1 MESEKIILNFKK
13 IYKKYQ
19 IMSKSVEFFT
29 HNIYFYKIDT
39 YKKVLLPKLFLSII
53 ILLIIIVKAKA
64 EQRCYDY
71 DLFNNG
77 EVIETFGMDTTD
89 NWWAVTKPYSD
100 RYRMT
105 VNDYSSKSY
114 LNLSFPVFSP
124 SGESWAFWGQD
135 LNNIVLETNDTL
147 ITLDNYQF
155 GEIVYSGNSEVLAYS
170 YKVNEMTNFQIMNL
184 NPNNLIID
192 KKLENIQNVNS
203 KFYLDYSGKNFAYTT
218 KNNEVF
224 NVYLNELNLGTY
236 DQVRIIGFWN
246 DGGLYYIAKLGD
258 YWKLYKN
265 KTAVTDNFIKITEAK
280 INLEGT
286 FIAFVANELNGTMV
300 VYSYYDDLSDFQ
312 TTRPYQNITNL
323 NIHPYSTLYSFRATN
338 ANGELVV
345 LSFTEFSITLNSNS
359 PYFTY
364 DGNEI
369 FYIFCDNACFLG
381 VNGLNYRLKNQFDIA
396 TQIAKKPN
404 SKTFA
409 FVTNANLVVYE
420 LETQEMYSGM
430 MVDRLI
436 TPRYNRFQERYETI
450 GIINNRLYLLTCKF

>member
-1 MESEKIILNFKK
+1 MKTN
-13 IYKKYQ
+13 KKYQ
-19 IMSKSVEFFT
+19 ILSKSVEIFT
-29 HNIYFYKIDT
+29 QTNLNNKTDLFNLVIVCVI
-39 YKKVLLPKLFLSII
+39 LLFLVESSN
-53 ILLIIIVKAKA
+53 A
-64 EQRCYDY
+64 EHRCYDY

-77 EVIETFGMDTTD
+77 ESIETFGMDTTD

-100 RYRMT
+100 RFRMT
-105 VNDYSSKSY
+105 INDYSSKSY

-124 SGESWAFWGQD
+124 SGENWAFWGQD

-147 ITLDNYQF
+147 ITLDNFQF
-155 GEIVYSGNSEVLAYS
+155 GEVVYSGNSEVLGYS
-170 YKVNEMTNFQIMNL
+170 YKINELTNFHVMNL
-184 NPNNLIID
+184 DLSNSVND

-203 KFYLDYSGKNFAYTT
+203 KFYLDYNGNNYAFTT
-218 KNNEVF
+218 KNN
-224 NVYLNELNLGTY
+224 NVQNIYLNDINLGTY
-236 DQVRIIGFWN
+236 DQVRIVGFWN

-258 YWKLYKN
+258 FWKLYKN
-265 KTAVTDNFIKITEAK
+265 KTAVTDNFIKITEVK
-280 INLEGT
+280 INLDGT
-286 FIAFVANELNGTMV
+286 FIAFAANELNGNMV
-300 VYSYYDDLSDFQ
+300 VYSYYDELSDFQ
-312 TTRPYQNITNL
+312 TTRPYLNITNL

-345 LSFTEFSITLNSNS
+345 LSFTEFSVTLNSNS

-364 DGNEI
+364 DGNEL

-381 VNGLNYRLKNQFDIA
+381 VNGLNYRLKNQFDLG
-396 TQIAKKPN
+396 TMIAKKTN